1 MPTRQKVGIIGLD
14 TPHAVEFTK
23 ILNDPKAP
31 GDLAGLTVVAGYPGG
46 SPDLPC
52 SWDCVQQCTEQL
64 RTAGV
69 EIVDSVDE
77 LVGKV
82 DFVLLE
88 SQEGR
93 PHLEQNRPALAAGKP
108 TFIDKPVAASMADTV
123 EIYRLANESGTPCFS
138 SSAIRFIG
146 EVVGLRNNPQ
156 VGRIVGCDAYSPSM
170 MLEYHSDLFYYGV
183 HGVETLFTI
192 MGTGCKSVS
201 RVYTD
206 GTELVS
212 GVWEDGRVGTFRG
225 IRDGLLAY
233 GATVYGTDGV
243 VHNGTDEGCA
253 TDVYR
258 PLVNEIAR
266 FFKTGKP
273 PVSAEETLEIYAFM
287 EAAHQSKR
295 RGGQFVSLE
304 SVMKKARQAAAT
316 KR

>member
-1 MPTRQKVGIIGLD
+1 MKVGIIGLD
-14 TPHAVEFTK
+14 TPHAVEFAK
-23 ILNDPKAP
+23 ILNDPGAT
-31 GDLAGLTVVAGYPGG
+31 GDPADLTVVAGYPGG

-52 SWDCVQQCTEQL
+52 SWDCVGECTEQL
-64 RTAGV
+64 RVAGV

-77 LVGKV
+77 LVEKV

-93 PHLEQNRPALAAGKP
+93 PHLEQIRPALAAGKP

-146 EVVGLRNNPQ
+146 EVVELRDNPRL
-156 VGRIVGCDAYSPSM
+156 GRIVGCDAYSPSM

-192 MGTGCKSVS
+192 MGTGCKSVA

-206 GTELVS
+206 GTELVT
-212 GVWEDGRVGTFRG
+212 GIWEDGRVGTFRG

-233 GATVYGTDGV
+233 GATVYGTDAV
-243 VHNGTDEGCA
+243 VHDGTDEGCA

-258 PLVNEIAR
+258 PIVGEIAR

-273 PVSAEETLEIYAFM
+273 PVSTEETLEIYAFM
-287 EAAHQSKR
+287 EAAHQSKLQDGR
-295 RGGQFVSLE
+295 SVSLE
-304 SVMKKARQAAAT
+304 SVLEEARRTAAT
-316 KR
+316 QVVE